1 MGIVEGEKLSPLVIS
16 GDFHACFKAGKPLTT
31 TSSTPNLDQIK
42 LAASVRPGKTMQ
54 RSNTSDMIFPVTE
67 LVSFLS
73 RHFTLDPGDIIMTG
87 TPSGVGIF
95 REPPIFM
102 QDGDLIEVE
111 IEGIGTLK
119 NQCRIKT

>member
-1 MGIVEGEKLSPLVIS
+1 
-16 GDFHACFKAGKPLTT
+16 
-31 TSSTPNLDQIK
+31 
-42 LAASVRPGKTMQ
+42 MQ